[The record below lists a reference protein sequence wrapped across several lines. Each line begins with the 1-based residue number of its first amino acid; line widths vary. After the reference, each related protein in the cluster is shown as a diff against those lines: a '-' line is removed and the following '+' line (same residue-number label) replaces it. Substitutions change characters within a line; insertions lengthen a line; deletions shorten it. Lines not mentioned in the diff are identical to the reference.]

1 LILRNSREDTEFW
14 VQIFSNIHD
23 GCNIT
28 AAVAVIRSRPN
39 GNNGLLREVVL
50 LNIRHR
56 PVLWEGLAH
65 LISLVDQLVSPSN
78 ELQAINMVKLGC
90 DLITKEPASATRRNS
105 PSVDVLGVTPDKIT
119 EGTLMRNL
127 LSTSNDADLINSA
140 DFRAESSVNA
150 EDLTINDSG
159 KDEEVKDLAAGLP
172 NRGVAVLL
180 LTLLVEAVDLSD
192 LTGFVVATDE
202 SDLIRVP

>member
-1 LILRNSREDTEFW
+1 
-14 VQIFSNIHD
+14 
-23 GCNIT
+23 
-28 AAVAVIRSRPN
+28 
-39 GNNGLLREVVL
+39 
-50 LNIRHR
+50 
-56 PVLWEGLAH
+56 VLWGGLPY
-65 LISLVDQLVSPSN
+65 LISLVDQLVSPSD
-78 ELQAINMVKLGC
+78 ELQAINMVELGC

-105 PSVDVLGVTPDKIT
+105 PSVDVLGITPDKIT

-127 LSTSNDADLINSA
+127 LSTCNNANLINSA
-140 DFRAESSVNA
+140 DFRAESTVNA
-150 EDLTINDSG
+150 ENLTINDRS
-159 KDEEVKDLAAGLP
+159 KDEKVEDLAAGLP